1 MLGVQSDGTVLQ
13 VREFI
18 LSHFVSPPPHP
29 PPLRAHPPH
38 TPPPTHT
45 PTHTEYICINCIDKT
60 RKVLHLHMQLA
71 CGACSLGL
79 RCAFCVS
86 DAYDDEQYTFV

>member
-18 LSHFVSPPPHP
+18 LSHFVSPPLHP
-29 PPLRAHPPH
+29 PSPPRPPPAHPPR
-38 TPPPTHT
+38 THT
-45 PTHTEYICINCIDKT
+45 PTHTEYICIHCFDKI

-79 RCAFCVS
+79 RSAFCVS